1 MTMRTVEIVGGGLA
15 GLALGLGLRRAGVP
29 VVLHEAGGY
38 PRHRVCGEFMT
49 GLSAETQA
57 RLGLD
62 AVLADAL
69 EHREAA
75 WFHGG
80 RLMCHQTLDTPAIAL
95 SRHVLDRRLVD
106 ALTAAGG
113 EVRTGSRLPVEAASE
128 GRVFASGR
136 RPESGSP
143 WIGLKL
149 HVRGLVLDRPLEMH
163 LGGGG
168 YVGLC
173 AIEGGRVNVA
183 GLFRRR
189 PGLSG
194 ERERM
199 LFHYLR
205 AGGLGDL
212 AGRLEAADPDPESA
226 CAVAG
231 LNYGRARRR
240 ADDGRLSVGD
250 ADGLIPPFT
259 GHGMALALTSAE
271 VALDPLI
278 DWAAGRGDWASA
290 LARGRAE
297 ARARFGLRRRAARW
311 LHPALT
317 HSVGQRTL
325 GWLGRAGLLPMGAL
339 YRLTH

>member
-1 MTMRTVEIVGGGLA
+1 MTTRTVEIVGGGLA

-29 VVLHEAGGY
+29 VVVHEAGAY

-49 GLSAETQA
+49 GLAESTRA

-62 AVLADAL
+62 PLLADAL

-75 WFHGG
+75 WFRGG
-80 RLMCHQTLDTPAIAL
+80 RLIRQQVLDTPAVAL
-95 SRHVLDRRLVD
+95 SRHVLDRRLAEAVM
-106 ALTAAGG
+106 AAGG
-113 EVRTGSRLPVEAASE
+113 EVRTGSRLAIDEAPT

-136 RPESGSP
+136 RADTGSP
-143 WIGLKL
+143 WIGLKI

-163 LGGGG
+163 LGDGD

-189 PGLSG
+189 SGLAG

-212 AGRLEAADPDPESA
+212 AERLEASDPDPESA

-231 LNYGRARRR
+231 LNYGRRGRRDEAR
-240 ADDGRLSVGD
+240 LVVGD
-250 ADGLIPPFT
+250 ADALMPPFT
-259 GHGMALALTSAE
+259 GHGMALALASAE

-278 DWAAGRGDWASA
+278 DWANGRGDWASA
-290 LARGRAE
+290 LTRVRADS
-297 ARARFGLRRRAARW
+297 RARFSFRRRAARW
-311 LHPALT
+311 LHPVLT
-317 HSVGQRTL
+317 HSAGQRAL
-325 GWLGRAGLLPMGAL
+325 DWFGRAGLLPVGTL